1 MAGTDTF
8 KATSGSRKPI
18 PVDSS
23 VIVRT
28 GGGGG
33 WGNPRERDFAAVRHD
48 VLEDYITVEA
58 ARELYSVVISAD
70 GVIDEAAT
78 AQLRS

>member
-1 MAGTDTF
+1 
-8 KATSGSRKPI
+8 
-18 PVDSS
+18 
-23 VIVRT
+23 
-28 GGGGG
+28 
-33 WGNPRERDFAAVRHD
+33 VRHD